1 LKYDYLK
8 GYAIYVLRYC
18 CYVLKISPIS
28 NPTVRARA
36 SIFFQYRVVGSTLAF
51 QSENSPGYLQESS
64 TSRKDLQDTPI
75 QPHSCVR
82 AVSSE
87 VLSPERSYHRSDGA
101 RSQVHITVR
110 GAKFA
115 LPFNFFL
122 EFVTLTVDFY
132 TCFTSLI
139 STSELV
145 GDKTGWKLFH

>member
-1 LKYDYLK
+1 MAGTISGFLKHDYLK

-51 QSENSPGYLQESS
+51 RSENSPGYLQESS

-75 QPHSCVR
+75 QPHSSVR

-87 VLSPERSYHRSDGA
+87 VLLPECSSTGAILPPERRSTKSSPHHRQ
-101 RSQVHITVR
+101 RRKIRITV
-110 GAKFA
+110 
-115 LPFNFFL
+115 
-122 EFVTLTVDFY
+122 
-132 TCFTSLI
+132 
-139 STSELV
+139 
-145 GDKTGWKLFH
+145 